1 MRIPLNELKRIIRE
15 ELSRIYEGYVVR
27 HSLSPVDMTE
37 LMTDAV
43 LARKD
48 ARADEIQKLSA
59 EQERRMGRPLSP
71 GELSA
76 LGRQWDVEY
85 EKTVPSIVQKLK
97 ELEPRYRMEAEKRSQ
112 ATSKA
117 TGKLPPDQDTVIVPF
132 PGHTFG
138 LERFFVPS
146 NKPEGPK
153 FIMVSRL
160 VKLTSNDGF
169 VMAKG
174 VDGQWKWH
182 WAPPQNVSGGE
193 LGIPDWIER
202 GERGI
207 QPSQKIQDRRLSRVQ
222 DKRDAAAPPVI
233 RRRRDEETGEVT
245 GHTPVR
251 TAGRR
256 PEPPKEIIDD
266 YTGYAIGHRDPK
278 TGRLVR
284 PDNWAEIQQKIKNSR

>member
-1 MRIPLNELKRIIRE
+1 MLLSELREFIRH
-15 ELSRIYEGYVVR
+15 ELRMMVEGHVPR
-27 HSLSPVDMTE
+27 HGLSPVDMRE
-37 LMTDAV
+37 LMSDAV
-43 LARKD
+43 LAKRE
-48 ARADEIQKLSA
+48 ARDSEIEKMRV
-59 EQERRMGRPLSP
+59 EQEKREGRRLTP

-76 LGRQWDVEY
+76 LGRQWDAEY
-85 EKTVPSIVQKLK
+85 EKTVPSVVQKLK
-97 ELEPRYRMEAEKRSQ
+97 ELEPKYRMEAEKRSQ
-112 ATSKA
+112 AFASS
-117 TGKLPPDQDTVIVPF
+117 TGRQPSDQDTVVVPF

-153 FIMVSRL
+153 YIMVSRL

-169 VMAKG
+169 VMAK
-174 VDGQWKWH
+174 DSSGQWKWH

-207 QPSQKIQDRRLSRVQ
+207 QPSQKIQDRRAARVQ

-256 PEPPKEIIDD
+256 PTPPKEIIDD